1 MTQILKDKVVL
12 LTGASRGI
20 GAGIALELGK
30 QGAILYGTATSE
42 KGAASITQTLKS
54 NGINGQGL
62 VLNVNNNISI
72 QNAIDHINEVSEGIN
87 ILVNNAGITKDTLL
101 MRMKDDDWD
110 DVINTN
116 LKSVYKLS
124 QVAIKNMMKARYGR
138 IINISSVVGVTGG
151 AGQVNYSA
159 SKAGLIGLTKSL
171 SQEIATRNITVNCIA
186 PGFIETPMTEKLDDK
201 RKDAILNSIPMNR
214 IGTPKDLSS
223 AIIFLAS
230 QESSYITGQ
239 TLHING
245 GLYMN

>member
-1 MTQILKDKVVL
+1 MFDLEGKKALI
-12 LTGASRGI
+12 TGASGGI
-20 GAGIALELGK
+20 GKEIAKVLIEHNAEVCISGRNHEELNALKKSLGK
-30 QGAILYGTATSE
+30 KCHVVTCDLSKKAEIIELIKKADEFMGY
-42 KGAASITQTLKS
+42 
-54 NGINGQGL
+54 
-62 VLNVNNNISI
+62 
-72 QNAIDHINEVSEGIN
+72 ID
-87 ILVNNAGITKDTLL
+87 ILVNNAGITKDNIFL
-101 MRMKDDDWD
+101 RMSENEWE
-110 DVINTN
+110 DVLNVN
-116 LKSVYKLS
+116 LNSTFNILKLITKGM
-124 QVAIKNMMKARYGR
+124 VKRKYGR

>member
-1 MTQILKDKVVL
+1 MFNLEGKKALI
-12 LTGASRGI
+12 TGASGGI
-20 GAGIALELGK
+20 GKEIAKVLIEHNAEVCISGRNHEELNALKKSLGK
-30 QGAILYGTATSE
+30 KCHVVTCDLSKKDEIIE
-42 KGAASITQTLKS
+42 
-54 NGINGQGL
+54 L
-62 VLNVNNNISI
+62 VKK
-72 QNAIDHINEVSEGIN
+72 ADEFMGYID
-87 ILVNNAGITKDTLL
+87 ILVNNAGITKDNIFL
-101 MRMKDDDWD
+101 RMSENEWE
-110 DVINTN
+110 DVLNVN
-116 LKSVYKLS
+116 LNSTFSILKLITKGM
-124 QVAIKNMMKARYGR
+124 IKRRYGR

-214 IGTPKDLSS
+214 IGKPKDLSS

-230 QESSYITGQ
+230 KESSYITGQ

>member
-1 MTQILKDKVVL
+1 MFDLEGKKALI
-12 LTGASRGI
+12 TGASGGI
-20 GAGIALELGK
+20 GKEIAKVLIEHNAEVCISGRNHEELNALKNSLGKKCHVVTCDLSKKDEILELVKKTDEFLGHID
-30 QGAILYGTATSE
+30 IL
-42 KGAASITQTLKS
+42 I
-54 NGINGQGL
+54 
-62 VLNVNNNISI
+62 
-72 QNAIDHINEVSEGIN
+72 
-87 ILVNNAGITKDTLL
+87 NNAGITKDNIFL
-101 MRMKDDDWD
+101 RMSENEWE
-110 DVINTN
+110 DVLNVN
-116 LKSVYKLS
+116 LNATFNVLKLITKGM
-124 QVAIKNMMKARYGR
+124 VKRKYGR

-214 IGTPKDLSS
+214 IGKPKDLSS

>member
-1 MTQILKDKVVL
+1 MFDLEGKKALI
-12 LTGASRGI
+12 TGASGGI
-20 GAGIALELGK
+20 GKEIAKVLIEHNAEVCISGRNHEELNALKKSLGK
-30 QGAILYGTATSE
+30 KCHVVTCDLSKKAEIIELIKKADEFMGY
-42 KGAASITQTLKS
+42 
-54 NGINGQGL
+54 
-62 VLNVNNNISI
+62 
-72 QNAIDHINEVSEGIN
+72 ID
-87 ILVNNAGITKDTLL
+87 ILVNNAGITKDNIFL
-101 MRMKDDDWD
+101 RMSENEWV
-110 DVINTN
+110 DVLNVN
-116 LKSVYKLS
+116 LNSTFNILKLITKGM
-124 QVAIKNMMKARYGR
+124 VKRKYGR

-214 IGTPKDLSS
+214 IGKPKDLSS
-223 AIIFLAS
+223 AIVFLAS

>member
-1 MTQILKDKVVL
+1 MFNLEGKKALI
-12 LTGASRGI
+12 TGASGGI
-20 GAGIALELGK
+20 GKEIAKVLIEHNAEVCISGRNLE
-30 QGAILYGTATSE
+30 E
-42 KGAASITQTLKS
+42 
-54 NGINGQGL
+54 
-62 VLNVNNNISI
+62 LNVLKKSLGEKCYVVACDLSKKDEITELI
-72 QNAIDHINEVSEGIN
+72 KKTDDYLGHID
-87 ILVNNAGITKDTLL
+87 ILINNAGITKDNIFL
-101 MRMKDDDWD
+101 RMSENEWE
-110 DVINTN
+110 DVLNINLNSTFSI
-116 LKSVYKLS
+116 LKLITKGMVKR
-124 QVAIKNMMKARYGR
+124 KYGR

-201 RKDAILNSIPMNR
+201 RKDAILSSIPMNR

>member
-1 MTQILKDKVVL
+1 LFDLEGKKALI
-12 LTGASRGI
+12 TGASGGI
-20 GAGIALELGK
+20 GKEIAKVLIEHNAEVCISGRNHEELNALKKSLGK
-30 QGAILYGTATSE
+30 KCHVVTCDLSKKDEIIE
-42 KGAASITQTLKS
+42 
-54 NGINGQGL
+54 L
-62 VLNVNNNISI
+62 VKK
-72 QNAIDHINEVSEGIN
+72 ADEFMGYID
-87 ILVNNAGITKDTLL
+87 ILVNNAGITKDNIFL
-101 MRMKDDDWD
+101 RMSENEWE
-110 DVINTN
+110 DVLNVN
-116 LKSVYKLS
+116 LNSTFNILKLITKGM
-124 QVAIKNMMKARYGR
+124 VKRKYGR

-214 IGTPKDLSS
+214 IGKPKDLSS

>member
-1 MTQILKDKVVL
+1 MFDLQGKKALI
-12 LTGASRGI
+12 TGASGGI
-20 GAGIALELGK
+20 GKEIAKVLIEHNAEVCISGRNHEELNALKESLGMK
-30 QGAILYGTATSE
+30 CHV
-42 KGAASITQTLKS
+42 ITCDLSKKAEIIELIKKADEFM
-54 NGINGQGL
+54 GY
-62 VLNVNNNISI
+62 
-72 QNAIDHINEVSEGIN
+72 ID
-87 ILVNNAGITKDTLL
+87 ILVNNAGITKDNIFL
-101 MRMKDDDWD
+101 RMSEDEWE
-110 DVINTN
+110 DVLNVN
-116 LKSVYKLS
+116 LNSTFNILKLITKGM
-124 QVAIKNMMKARYGR
+124 VKRKYGR

-214 IGTPKDLSS
+214 IGKPKDLSS

>member
-1 MTQILKDKVVL
+1 MFDLEGKKALI
-12 LTGASRGI
+12 TGASGGI
-20 GAGIALELGK
+20 GKEIAKVLIEHNAEICISGRNHEELNALKKSLGK
-30 QGAILYGTATSE
+30 KCHVVTCDLSKKDEIIELIKKADEFMGY
-42 KGAASITQTLKS
+42 
-54 NGINGQGL
+54 
-62 VLNVNNNISI
+62 
-72 QNAIDHINEVSEGIN
+72 ID
-87 ILVNNAGITKDTLL
+87 ILVNNAGITKDNIFL
-101 MRMKDDDWD
+101 RMSENEWE
-110 DVINTN
+110 DVLNVN
-116 LKSVYKLS
+116 LNSTFNILKLITKGM
-124 QVAIKNMMKARYGR
+124 VKRKYGR

-171 SQEIATRNITVNCIA
+171 SQEVATRNITVNCIA

-214 IGTPKDLSS
+214 IGKPKDLSS

>member
-1 MTQILKDKVVL
+1 MFDLEGKKALI
-12 LTGASRGI
+12 TGASGGI
-20 GAGIALELGK
+20 GKEIANVLIEHNAEVCISGRNLDELNALKELLGEK
-30 QGAILYGTATSE
+30 CHVVTCDLSKKDEIIELIKKTDKVLGHIDIL
-42 KGAASITQTLKS
+42 I
-54 NGINGQGL
+54 
-62 VLNVNNNISI
+62 
-72 QNAIDHINEVSEGIN
+72 
-87 ILVNNAGITKDTLL
+87 NNAGITKDNIFL
-101 MRMKDDDWD
+101 RMSENEWE
-110 DVINTN
+110 DVLNVN
-116 LKSVYKLS
+116 LNSTFNILKLITKGM
-124 QVAIKNMMKARYGR
+124 VKRKYGR

-214 IGTPKDLSS
+214 IGKPKDLSS

-230 QESSYITGQ
+230 KESSYITGQ

>member
-1 MTQILKDKVVL
+1 ML
-12 LTGASRGI
+12 LWFAKWES
-20 GAGIALELGK
+20 LGK
-30 QGAILYGTATSE
+30 KCFIVACDLSKKEEIVELVKKTDDLLGHIDIL
-42 KGAASITQTLKS
+42 I
-54 NGINGQGL
+54 
-62 VLNVNNNISI
+62 
-72 QNAIDHINEVSEGIN
+72 
-87 ILVNNAGITKDTLL
+87 NNAGITKDNIFL
-101 MRMKDDDWD
+101 RMSENEWE
-110 DVINTN
+110 DVLSINLNSTFSI
-116 LKSVYKLS
+116 LKLITKGMVKR
-124 QVAIKNMMKARYGR
+124 KYGR
-138 IINISSVVGVTGG
+138 IINISSIVGVTGG

-186 PGFIETPMTEKLDDK
+186 PGFIETPMTEKLDVK
-201 RKDAILNSIPMNR
+201 RKDAIISSIPMNR

>member
-1 MTQILKDKVVL
+1 MVKRK
-12 LTGASRGI
+12 
-20 GAGIALELGK
+20 
-30 QGAILYGTATSE
+30 
-42 KGAASITQTLKS
+42 
-54 NGINGQGL
+54 
-62 VLNVNNNISI
+62 
-72 QNAIDHINEVSEGIN
+72 
-87 ILVNNAGITKDTLL
+87 
-101 MRMKDDDWD
+101 
-110 DVINTN
+110 
-116 LKSVYKLS
+116 
-124 QVAIKNMMKARYGR
+124 YGR

-214 IGTPKDLSS
+214 IGKPKDLSS

>member
-1 MTQILKDKVVL
+1 LFDLEGKKALI
-12 LTGASRGI
+12 TGASGGI
-20 GAGIALELGK
+20 GKEIAKVLIKHNAQVCISGRNLDDLNALKELLGEK
-30 QGAILYGTATSE
+30 CHVVTCDLSKKDEIIELIKKTDELLGHIDIL
-42 KGAASITQTLKS
+42 I
-54 NGINGQGL
+54 
-62 VLNVNNNISI
+62 
-72 QNAIDHINEVSEGIN
+72 
-87 ILVNNAGITKDTLL
+87 NNAGITKDNIFL
-101 MRMKDDDWD
+101 RMSESEWE
-110 DVINTN
+110 DVLNVN
-116 LKSVYKLS
+116 LNSTFSILKLITKGM
-124 QVAIKNMMKARYGR
+124 IKRRYGR

-171 SQEIATRNITVNCIA
+171 SQEVATRNITVNCIA

-214 IGTPKDLSS
+214 IGTPEDLSS

-239 TLHING
+239 TIHING

>member
-1 MTQILKDKVVL
+1 MFDLEGKKALI
-12 LTGASRGI
+12 TGASGGI
-20 GAGIALELGK
+20 GKEIAKVLIEHNAEVCISGRNHEELNALKKSLGK
-30 QGAILYGTATSE
+30 KCHVVTCDLSKKDEIIELIKKADEFMGY
-42 KGAASITQTLKS
+42 
-54 NGINGQGL
+54 
-62 VLNVNNNISI
+62 
-72 QNAIDHINEVSEGIN
+72 ID
-87 ILVNNAGITKDTLL
+87 ILVNNAGITKDNIFL
-101 MRMKDDDWD
+101 RMSENEWE
-110 DVINTN
+110 DVLNVN
-116 LKSVYKLS
+116 LNSTFNILKLITKGM
-124 QVAIKNMMKARYGR
+124 VKRKYGR

-186 PGFIETPMTEKLDDK
+186 PGFIETPMTEKLDDQ

-214 IGTPKDLSS
+214 IGKPKDLSS

>member
-1 MTQILKDKVVL
+1 MFDLEGKKALI
-12 LTGASRGI
+12 TGASGGI
-20 GAGIALELGK
+20 GKEIAKVLIEHNAEVCISGRNHEELNALKKSLGK
-30 QGAILYGTATSE
+30 KCHVVTCDLSKKAEIIELIKKADEFMGY
-42 KGAASITQTLKS
+42 
-54 NGINGQGL
+54 
-62 VLNVNNNISI
+62 
-72 QNAIDHINEVSEGIN
+72 ID
-87 ILVNNAGITKDTLL
+87 ILVNNAGITKDNIFL
-101 MRMKDDDWD
+101 RMSENEWE
-110 DVINTN
+110 DVLNVN
-116 LKSVYKLS
+116 LNSTFNILKL
-124 QVAIKNMMKARYGR
+124 VTKGMVKRKYGR

-214 IGTPKDLSS
+214 IGKPKDLSS

>member
-1 MTQILKDKVVL
+1 MFDLEGKKALI
-12 LTGASRGI
+12 TGASGGI
-20 GAGIALELGK
+20 GKEIAKVLIEHNAEVCVSGRNHEELNALKKSLGK
-30 QGAILYGTATSE
+30 KCHVVTCDLSKKDEIIELIKKADEFMGY
-42 KGAASITQTLKS
+42 
-54 NGINGQGL
+54 
-62 VLNVNNNISI
+62 
-72 QNAIDHINEVSEGIN
+72 ID
-87 ILVNNAGITKDTLL
+87 ILVNNAGITKDNIFL
-101 MRMKDDDWD
+101 RMSENEWE
-110 DVINTN
+110 DVLNVN
-116 LKSVYKLS
+116 LNSTFNILKLITKGM
-124 QVAIKNMMKARYGR
+124 VKRKYGR

-214 IGTPKDLSS
+214 IGKPKDLSS

>member
-1 MTQILKDKVVL
+1 MFDLEGKKALI
-12 LTGASRGI
+12 TGASGGI
-20 GAGIALELGK
+20 GKEIAKVLIEHNAEVCISGRNHEELNALKKSLGK
-30 QGAILYGTATSE
+30 KCHVVTCDLSKKDEIIELIKKADEFMGH
-42 KGAASITQTLKS
+42 
-54 NGINGQGL
+54 
-62 VLNVNNNISI
+62 
-72 QNAIDHINEVSEGIN
+72 ID
-87 ILVNNAGITKDTLL
+87 ILVNNAGITKDNIFL
-101 MRMKDDDWD
+101 RMSENEWE
-110 DVINTN
+110 DVLNVN
-116 LKSVYKLS
+116 LNSTFNILKLI
-124 QVAIKNMMKARYGR
+124 IKGMVKRKYGR

-214 IGTPKDLSS
+214 IGKPKDLSS

>member
-1 MTQILKDKVVL
+1 MFDLEGKKALI
-12 LTGASRGI
+12 TGASGGI
-20 GAGIALELGK
+20 GKEIAKVLIEHNAEVCISGRNHEELNALKKSLGK
-30 QGAILYGTATSE
+30 KCHVVTCDLSKKAEIIELIKKADEFMGY
-42 KGAASITQTLKS
+42 
-54 NGINGQGL
+54 
-62 VLNVNNNISI
+62 
-72 QNAIDHINEVSEGIN
+72 ID
-87 ILVNNAGITKDTLL
+87 ILVNNAGITKDNIFL
-101 MRMKDDDWD
+101 RMSENEWE
-110 DVINTN
+110 DVLNVN
-116 LKSVYKLS
+116 LNSTFNILKLITKGM
-124 QVAIKNMMKARYGR
+124 VKRKYGR

-214 IGTPKDLSS
+214 IGKPKDLSS
-223 AIIFLAS
+223 AIVFLAS

-239 TLHING
+239 TIHVNG

>member
-1 MTQILKDKVVL
+1 LFDLEGKKALI
-12 LTGASRGI
+12 TGASGGI
-20 GAGIALELGK
+20 GKEIAKVLIEHNAEVCISGRNLEELNALKKSLGEK
-30 QGAILYGTATSE
+30 CYAVACDLSKKDEITELIRKTDEFLGHIDIL
-42 KGAASITQTLKS
+42 I
-54 NGINGQGL
+54 
-62 VLNVNNNISI
+62 
-72 QNAIDHINEVSEGIN
+72 
-87 ILVNNAGITKDTLL
+87 NNAGITKDNIFL
-101 MRMKDDDWD
+101 RMSEKEWE
-110 DVINTN
+110 DVLNVN
-116 LKSVYKLS
+116 LNSTFSILKLITKGM
-124 QVAIKNMMKARYGR
+124 VKRKYGR

-239 TLHING
+239 TIHING

>member
-1 MTQILKDKVVL
+1 MFDLEGKKALI
-12 LTGASRGI
+12 TGASGGI
-20 GAGIALELGK
+20 GKEIAK
-30 QGAILYGTATSE
+30 
-42 KGAASITQTLKS
+42 
-54 NGINGQGL
+54 
-62 VLNVNNNISI
+62 VL
-72 QNAIDHINEVSEGIN
+72 IDHNAEVCVSGRNLDELNALKKSLGEKCYVVACDLSKKDEISELVKKTDELLGHID
-87 ILVNNAGITKDTLL
+87 ILVNNAGITKDNIFL
-101 MRMKDDDWD
+101 RMSENEWE
-110 DVINTN
+110 DVLNVN
-116 LKSVYKLS
+116 LNATFNVLKLITKGM
-124 QVAIKNMMKARYGR
+124 VKRKYGR

-214 IGTPKDLSS
+214 IGKPKDLSS

>member
-1 MTQILKDKVVL
+1 MI
-12 LTGASRGI
+12 TGASGGI
-20 GAGIALELGK
+20 GKEIAKVLIEHNAEVCVSGRNHEELNALKKSLGK
-30 QGAILYGTATSE
+30 KCHVVTCDLSKKDEIIELIKKADEFMGY
-42 KGAASITQTLKS
+42 
-54 NGINGQGL
+54 
-62 VLNVNNNISI
+62 
-72 QNAIDHINEVSEGIN
+72 ID
-87 ILVNNAGITKDTLL
+87 ILVNNAGITKDNIFL
-101 MRMKDDDWD
+101 RMSENEWE
-110 DVINTN
+110 DVLNVN
-116 LKSVYKLS
+116 LNSTFNILKLITKGM
-124 QVAIKNMMKARYGR
+124 VKRKYGR

-214 IGTPKDLSS
+214 IGKPKDLSS

-230 QESSYITGQ
+230 KESSYITGQ